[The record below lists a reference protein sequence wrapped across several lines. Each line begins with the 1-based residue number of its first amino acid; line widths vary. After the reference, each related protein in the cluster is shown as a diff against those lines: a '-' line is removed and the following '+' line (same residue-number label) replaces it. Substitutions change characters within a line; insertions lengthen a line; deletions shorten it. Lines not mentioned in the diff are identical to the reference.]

1 MFSVGKKIGI
11 DLGTTNSLVYVEGK
25 GIVFNEPSVVAIDK
39 ESGKILAIGTEA
51 RDMLGR
57 TPGSISAIRPVENGV
72 IADYKIVESMLKF
85 YVRKVYGR
93 WIFFPPYLMICIPT
107 GGTSVERRAVVNAAI
122 QAGSKKVFLIDE
134 SKAAAIGANL
144 DIAKPQGN
152 MVIDVGGGT
161 TDIAVLSMG
170 DIVAAETLRTGGN
183 RQDQAIG
190 RYMRKH
196 HNLALGEITT
206 EYIKTK
212 IGYAILPP
220 KNEEL
225 EVRGRDLMTGLPKR
239 VNISAEE
246 ISETLSEPLS
256 SIVEGVKAV
265 LEKTP
270 PELAA
275 DIIERG
281 IILTGGGSLLK
292 NFPQLIEKTTGVK
305 AQLAD
310 DPLSCVAIGTGR
322 ALQSIDLLKEV
333 Y

>member
-1 MFSVGKKIGI
+1 
-11 DLGTTNSLVYVEGK
+11 LVYVEGK

-57 TPGSISAIRPVENGV
+57 TPGSISAIKPVEDGV

-85 YVRKVYGR
+85 YVRKVCGR

-122 QAGSKKVFLIDE
+122 QAGSKKVFLIEE

-144 DIAKPQGN
+144 DITKPEGN
-152 MVIDVGGGT
+152 MVVDVGGGT
-161 TDIAVLSMG
+161 TDIAVLSLG
-170 DIVAAETLRTGGN
+170 DIVAAESLRTGGN

-206 EYIKTK
+206 EYIKK
-212 IGYAILPP
+212 EIGYAILPP

-225 EVRGRDLMTGLPKR
+225 EVKGRDLMTGLPKR
-239 VNISAEE
+239 VKINAEE

-275 DIIERG
+275 DIIEKG

-292 NFPQLIEKTTGVK
+292 NFPQLIEKITGVK

>member
-122 QAGSKKVFLIDE
+122 QAGSKKVFLIEE

-144 DIAKPQGN
+144 DVTKPEGN
-152 MVIDVGGGT
+152 MVIDVGG
-161 TDIAVLSMG
+161 
-170 DIVAAETLRTGGN
+170 
-183 RQDQAIG
+183 
-190 RYMRKH
+190 
-196 HNLALGEITT
+196 
-206 EYIKTK
+206 
-212 IGYAILPP
+212 
-220 KNEEL
+220 
-225 EVRGRDLMTGLPKR
+225 
-239 VNISAEE
+239 
-246 ISETLSEPLS
+246 
-256 SIVEGVKAV
+256 
-265 LEKTP
+265 
-270 PELAA
+270 
-275 DIIERG
+275 
-281 IILTGGGSLLK
+281 
-292 NFPQLIEKTTGVK
+292 
-305 AQLAD
+305 
-310 DPLSCVAIGTGR
+310 
-322 ALQSIDLLKEV
+322 
-333 Y
+333 

>member
-1 MFSVGKKIGI
+1 MFSLGKKIGI

-57 TPGSISAIRPVENGV
+57 TPGSISAIRPVEDGV

-122 QAGSKKVFLIDE
+122 QAGSKKVFLIEE

-144 DIAKPQGN
+144 DVTKPEGN

-161 TDIAVLSMG
+161 TDIAVLSLG
-170 DIVAAETLRTGGN
+170 DIVAAESLRTGGN

-239 VNISAEE
+239 VKISAEE

-292 NFPQLIEKTTGVK
+292 NFPQLIEKITGVK

-310 DPLSCVAIGTGR
+310 DPISCVAIGTGR

>member
-122 QAGSKKVFLIDE
+122 QAGSKKVFLIEE

-144 DIAKPQGN
+144 DITKPEGN
-152 MVIDVGGGT
+152 MVVDVGGGT
-161 TDIAVLSMG
+161 TDIAVLSLG
-170 DIVAAETLRTGGN
+170 DIVAAESLRTGGN

-239 VNISAEE
+239 VKISAEE

-292 NFPQLIEKTTGVK
+292 NFPQLIEKITGVK

-310 DPLSCVAIGTGR
+310 DPISCVAIGTGR